1 MPAERLQKLL
11 ASAGVASRRA
21 AEGLIREGKVT
32 VNGVVVTE
40 LGTKADLET
49 DHVKV
54 DGKLVRAA
62 RRRRY
67 VLLNKPRGVV
77 VTRQDEEGRTTVVDL
92 LRSRISERVVPAG
105 RLDVESEGLLLLT
118 DDGALVQKVTHP
130 SGGCR
135 KEYEVKVSGIPS
147 PAELARLRAG
157 VFLDGKRTAPA
168 EVEIVETTPERQG
181 VGGNAW
187 LKVTLTEGRSRQVR
201 RMLQSVGHPVSK
213 LRRVAIGPIRD
224 RSLSP
229 GQFRDLT
236 PEEVRAL
243 FASGQERRAPGP
255 SRRPEAR
262 RRPARKGAP
271 KEGARSQGRKR

>member
-1 MPAERLQKLL
+1 MPAERLQKIL

-21 AEGLIREGKVT
+21 AEELIREGKVT

-40 LGTKADLET
+40 LGTKADLAT

-187 LKVTLTEGRSRQVR
+187 LKVSLTEGRSRQVR

-224 RSLSP
+224 RALSP

-243 FASGQERRAPGP
+243 FASGKEVRPVGP
-255 SRRPEAR
+255 ARRPAAA
-262 RRPARKGAP
+262 RRPARKSPPTG
-271 KEGARSQGRKR
+271 GARSQGRKR